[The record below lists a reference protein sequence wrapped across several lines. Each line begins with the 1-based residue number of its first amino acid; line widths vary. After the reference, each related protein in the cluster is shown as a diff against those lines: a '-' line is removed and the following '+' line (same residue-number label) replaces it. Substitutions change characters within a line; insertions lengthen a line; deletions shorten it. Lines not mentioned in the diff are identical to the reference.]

1 MNGMHQRISKRTAM
15 ILFNIAG
22 LLLIWANGEMRA
34 DAVSIVA
41 LVIALIIMNAV
52 VWRSGKE
59 YPDWK

>member
-1 MNGMHQRISKRTAM
+1 M

>member
-1 MNGMHQRISKRTAM
+1 MNGMHRLISKRTAM
-15 ILFNIAG
+15 IVFNIGG
-22 LLLIWANGEMRA
+22 LLFIWVNGEMKA
-34 DAVSIVA
+34 DVVSIVA